1 MSQKL
6 RKKNIIYLENEVNS
20 LLKSE
25 SSRFHYPVKLIYQIR
40 EGIPNGFEEN
50 PHYKV
55 IFIVSKRYLTKAFM
69 RNLAKRRLREAFR
82 INQNLLDQ
90 FRESGKTIYLAFIYV
105 SAEVVSFKQMESVVV
120 KLLTDLK

>member
-1 MSQKL
+1 MPQKL
-6 RKKNIIYLENEVNS
+6 RKKNIIHLENEVNS

-25 SSRFHYPVKLIYQIR
+25 LTRFQYPIKLIYQVDERIPD
-40 EGIPNGFEEN
+40 GIEES

-55 IFIVSKRYLTKAFM
+55 IFIIPKRYLKKAYK

-90 FRESGKTIYLAFIYV
+90 FRESGKTVYLAFIYV
-105 SAEVVSFKQMESVVV
+105 SAEVVPFKQMETSVV

>member
-1 MSQKL
+1 MPQKL
-6 RKKNIIYLENEVNS
+6 RKKYIIHLENEVNS

-25 SSRFHYPVKLIYQIR
+25 LSRFHYPIKLIYQVDERIPG
-40 EGIPNGFEEN
+40 GIEEN

-55 IFIVSKRYLTKAFM
+55 IFIIPKRYLKKAYM

-82 INQNLLDQ
+82 MNQNLLDQ
-90 FRESGKTIYLAFIYV
+90 FRERGKTVYLAFIYV
-105 SAEVVSFKQMESVVV
+105 SAEVVSFKQLESGVV